1 MVFIGRTQQVN
12 ELRSKI
18 RSCTEKQDAGRRRS
32 KTRGAK
38 EKRRWLWLW
47 IIRQNS
53 LLLFF
58 SVIGEN
64 RRGCDWRMSSHTH
77 TQIHNCVCYT
87 LIRHTAASFQNVCLL
102 PLRLHQHHHH
112 HRRRRRR
119 RPPTIPCKHTHTH
132 NHTKENWAC
141 NLILCA
147 LLL

>member
-18 RSCTEKQDAGRRRS
+18 RSCTEIQDAGRRRS
-32 KTRGAK
+32 RTRGAK

-77 TQIHNCVCYT
+77 TNTQLCV
-87 LIRHTAASFQNVCLL
+87 
-102 PLRLHQHHHH
+102 LHANPPHSCVIPE
-112 HRRRRRR
+112 RVFTSSPPSPTPPPSPPPP
-119 RPPTIPCKHTHTH
+119 PPTPHNPLQTHTHTH